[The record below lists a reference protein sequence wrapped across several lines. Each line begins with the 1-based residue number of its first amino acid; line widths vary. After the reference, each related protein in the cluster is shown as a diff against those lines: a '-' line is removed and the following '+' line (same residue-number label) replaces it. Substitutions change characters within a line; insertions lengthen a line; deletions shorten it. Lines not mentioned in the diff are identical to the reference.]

1 MLKPRETINIGK
13 LKLLAT
19 VPRAISSCLEMGARF
34 TSHAQE
40 REVHSSVARMC
51 MSTVRAWRRPRA
63 GRLRAVY
70 AER

>member
-1 MLKPRETINIGK
+1 
-13 LKLLAT
+13 
-19 VPRAISSCLEMGARF
+19 MGARF